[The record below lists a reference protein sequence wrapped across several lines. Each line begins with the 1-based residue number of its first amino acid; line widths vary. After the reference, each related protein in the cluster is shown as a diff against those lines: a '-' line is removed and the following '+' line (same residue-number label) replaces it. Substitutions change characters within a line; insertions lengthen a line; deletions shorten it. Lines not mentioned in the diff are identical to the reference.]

1 MKHKIRSEKLKNAIS
16 DTDEFRLFQYLVYK
30 FETTALKVT
39 DVIADKLSQSFIALV
54 LSMIIQLLAILDLRS
69 ISTIE
74 LTMRTMILSITI
86 VCMRIVKRLINLKIE
101 KLNSVVSSMINFV
114 MIATILNL
122 ISSLKIYHFLIFK
135 ILLVFAALFWIASL
149 INRGSDMY
157 LDDEK

>member
-101 KLNSVVSSMINFV
+101 KLNSVVSSMINVV
-114 MIATILNL
+114 MIATLLNL

-135 ILLVFAALFWIASL
+135 ILLAFAALFWIASL

>member
-30 FETTALKVT
+30 FEATALKVT

-54 LSMIIQLLAILDLRS
+54 LSMIIQLLAIFDFRS

-74 LTMRTMILSITI
+74 MTIRSMTLLITI
-86 VCMRIVKRLINLKIE
+86 VCMRIVKRSINLKIE
-101 KLNSVVSSMINFV
+101 QVSSIVSSSINIV
-114 MIATILNL
+114 MILTILNL
-122 ISSLKIYHFLIFK
+122 ISDLKIYHLPTLK
-135 ILLVFAALFWIASL
+135 LLLAFAALFWIASL

>member
-54 LSMIIQLLAILDLRS
+54 LSMIIQLLAIFDFRS

-74 LTMRTMILSITI
+74 MTIRSMTLLITI
-86 VCMRIVKRLINLKIE
+86 VCMRIVKRSINLKIE
-101 KLNSVVSSMINFV
+101 QVSSIVSSSINIV
-114 MIATILNL
+114 MILTILNL
-122 ISSLKIYHFLIFK
+122 ISDLKIYHFLIFK
-135 ILLVFAALFWIASL
+135 LLLAFAALFWIASL

>member
-16 DTDEFRLFQYLVYK
+16 DIDEFRLFQYLVYK

-101 KLNSVVSSMINFV
+101 KLNLVVSSMINV
-114 MIATILNL
+114 VVIATLLNL

-135 ILLVFAALFWIASL
+135 ILLAFAALFWIASL